1 VKKTDESLLSKV
13 HRKIMKAKKQ
23 TAWTLLPKMYEALVR
38 DKGIR
43 AYISY
48 QLLNKKL
55 PPNLRNLQQ
64 YTFIISISLGQES
77 RQLKDHSVS
86 GLF

>member
-1 VKKTDESLLSKV
+1 
-13 HRKIMKAKKQ
+13 MKARKQ

-55 PPNLRNLQQ
+55 PPNLRNLQ

-77 RQLKDHSVS
+77 RA
-86 GLF
+86 GLAWSSLSALGSLQAAIKVFTPGLS